1 MRLFPSLCLLLLGC
15 DALLTSNPKNC
26 VENPR
31 ACSPEQV
38 CNPDTQG
45 CEARNCRSS
54 PLDCL
59 VDQYCDP
66 TSKLCVEQNCVTSPS
81 QCAIDQRCNAAN
93 NHCETIPFVL
103 GQPDQQTNLNSSLGM
118 NAPQGV
124 LLVPDP
130 ASPGQSKLLV
140 ADKGNRRVL
149 IWNRV
154 PTQNRA
160 ADTVLGMP
168 DVHTLSPAD
177 AYAGINEASFLAPST
192 LSVLSGKL
200 AVADTGAHRILFWN
214 QIPSAPPTKG
224 PIPANSLWGQTNFR
238 TSGSDSPSGQTNR
251 LGVFGPGASFAT
263 ASGRFFVTDQFNHRV
278 LPFVSAPTSPNVG
291 PILPL
296 GQVDFVSAT
305 PGLSATAMNQPRAV
319 TAGGTELF
327 VVDTLNSR
335 VLVYDISGNFTATP
349 TTSAVLGQPTFTDG
363 KSNTGAAFPTAST
376 LSQPIALH
384 LIDGPPRLLWVA
396 DASNNRVLRYT
407 LPTPAVTN
415 PAADLVLGQADFTT
429 RQPGLGLS
437 TSAFSLSN
445 PSGVHSDGT
454 RLVVS
459 DTAAHR
465 VLIWNTLPTSNQQ
478 RADVVL
484 GQVSATASA
493 ANNVLPPQPLQ
504 FNQVSHVA
512 TDGTR
517 LFVVDQGN
525 SRVLIWNQVPK
536 AGPVPPDV
544 VLGQADFT
552 SGLANRGGSGSTS
565 AQTLSSPTTVAVS
578 GDRLAVADT
587 GNNRVLVWDTIP
599 TQSGAA
605 ATACLGQTSCSIRM
619 GATAQGRM
627 AGPTGVA
634 IAGGRIFVADAGNS
648 RVLSF
653 PDTAATGATANG
665 LLGQLAFTSSVANN
679 GGESATSLSSP
690 RQVIAT
696 PTQILVADSGN
707 HRVLLWNSWP
717 SALGARADV
726 VIGQDDFT
734 SSYPR
739 ATRSRL
745 ENPTDLLLWRGA
757 LYVASV
763 DQHRVLI
770 WSTLPTQ
777 NGQPADLV
785 IGQPDFASA
794 LPNHPDQPLPDR
806 LTGPVGLAAVGNQ
819 LFIAEQTNNRVSV
832 HSQLP

>member
-1 MRLFPSLCLLLLGC
+1 MRWFPSLCLLFLGC

-26 VENPR
+26 VENSR

-38 CNPDTQG
+38 CNLDTQS

-59 VDQYCDP
+59 AGQYCDP
-66 TSKLCVEQNCVTSPS
+66 TSMLCVEQNCVASPS
-81 QCAIDQRCNAAN
+81 QCAVDQRCSAASK
-93 NHCETIPFVL
+93 HCETIPFVL
-103 GQPDQQTNLNSSLGM
+103 GQPDLQTNLNSSLGL
-118 NAPQGV
+118 NGPQGV
-124 LLVPDP
+124 LLVPDS

-160 ADTVLGMP
+160 ADAVLGMP
-168 DVHTLSPAD
+168 DIHTLSPAD
-177 AYAGINEASFLAPST
+177 AYAGVNEASFLAPST
-192 LSVLSGKL
+192 LSVFGGKL

-214 QIPSAPPTKG
+214 QIPSAASAKG
-224 PIPANSLWGQTNFR
+224 PIAANSLWGQTNFR
-238 TSGSDSPSGQTNR
+238 TSGSDSPGGQTNR
-251 LGVFGPGASFAT
+251 LGVFGPGASFAAT
-263 ASGRFFVTDQFNHRV
+263 SGRLFVTDQFNHRV
-278 LPFVSAPTSPNVG
+278 LPFFSAPTSPNVG

-305 PGLSATAMNQPRAV
+305 PGLGATAMNQPRAV
-319 TAGGTELF
+319 TSGGSELF
-327 VVDTLNSR
+327 VADTQNNR

-349 TTSAVLGQPTFTDG
+349 TTSAVLGQSTFTDG
-363 KSNTGAAFPTAST
+363 KSNQGASVPSASA
-376 LSQPIALH
+376 LSQPVALH
-384 LIDGPPRLLWVA
+384 IIDGPPRLLWVA
-396 DASNNRVLRYT
+396 DASNHRVLRYT

-415 PAADLVLGQADFTT
+415 PAADLVLGQMDFTT

-437 TSAFSLSN
+437 TSVSSLAS

-459 DTAAHR
+459 DTAANR
-465 VLIWNTLPTSNQQ
+465 VLIWNSLPTSNQQ
-478 RADVVL
+478 PADVVL
-484 GQVSATASA
+484 GQATPTANA
-493 ANNVLPPQPLQ
+493 ANYQLPPQPLQ
-504 FNQVSHVA
+504 FNQVAHVA

-525 SRVLIWNQVPK
+525 HRVLIWNQVPK
-536 AGPVPPDV
+536 GGPVPPDV

-552 SGLANRGGSGSTS
+552 SGLANRGGSTS
-565 AQTLSSPTTVAVS
+565 SQALSSPTTVAVS

-587 GNNRVLVWDTIP
+587 GNNRVLLWSPIP
-599 TQSGAA
+599 TQSGAP
-605 ATACLGQTSCSIRM
+605 ATVCLGQASCSTRM
-619 GATAQGRM
+619 NATAQGRM
-627 AGPTGVA
+627 SGPTGVA

-648 RVLSF
+648 RVLTF
-653 PDTAATGATANG
+653 PDTAATAATANG
-665 LLGQLAFTSSVANN
+665 LLGQLAFSSSAANT
-679 GGESATSLSSP
+679 GGESAATLSSP

-707 HRVLLWNSWP
+707 HRVLIWNSWP
-717 SALGARADV
+717 SGLGAPADV
-726 VIGQDDFT
+726 VIGQDDFR

-757 LYVASV
+757 LYVAST

-770 WSTLPTQ
+770 WSQLPTQ

-794 LPNHPDQPLPDR
+794 LPNHPDQPLAER

-819 LFIAEQTNNRVSV
+819 LYIAEQTNNRVSV

>member
-26 VENPR
+26 VENSR

-177 AYAGINEASFLAPST
+177 AYAGINEASFLAPSAI
-192 LSVLSGKL
+192 SAFGGKL

-214 QIPSAPPTKG
+214 QIPSAPATKG
-224 PIPANSLWGQTNFR
+224 PIPANSLWGQTTFR
-238 TSGSDSPSGQTNR
+238 TSQSDSPSGQTNR
-251 LGVFGPGASFAT
+251 LGVFGPGLSFAA
-263 ASGRFFVTDQFNHRV
+263 ASGRFFVSDQFNHRV
-278 LPFVSAPTSPNVG
+278 LPFFLAPTGPMAS
-291 PILPL
+291 PILAL
-296 GQVDFVSAT
+296 GQVDFVSAS

-319 TAGGTELF
+319 TSGGSELF
-327 VVDTLNSR
+327 VADTQNNR
-335 VLVYDISGNFTATP
+335 VLVYDLSGSFTTTP
-349 TTSAVLGQPTFTDG
+349 TTSAVLGQPTFIDG
-363 KSNTGAAFPTAST
+363 KANLGGSTPSAST
-376 LSQPIALH
+376 LNQPLALH

-396 DASNNRVLRYT
+396 DASNHRVLRYT

-415 PAADLVLGQADFTT
+415 PAADLVLGQTDFAGRAVGVGAAVTA
-429 RQPGLGLS
+429 S
-437 TSAFSLSN
+437 SLNS

-459 DTAAHR
+459 DTGAHR
-465 VLIWNTLPTSNQQ
+465 VLIWNSLPTANQQ
-478 RADVVL
+478 AADVVL
-484 GQVSATASA
+484 GQASATSFLP
-493 ANNVLPPQPLQ
+493 NNVLPPQPLR
-504 FNQVSHVA
+504 FNQVAHVA

-536 AGPVPPDV
+536 QAAVPPDL
-544 VLGQADFT
+544 VLGQLDFT
-552 SGLANRGGSGSTS
+552 SGLANRGGGASS
-565 AQTLSSPTTVAVS
+565 ATLSTPTAVAIS
-578 GDRLAVADT
+578 GGRLAVADS
-587 GNNRVLVWDTIP
+587 GNNRVLIWNSIP
-599 TQSGAA
+599 TQSGAPA
-605 ATACLGQTSCSIRM
+605 SACLGQASCAVRM
-619 GATAQGRM
+619 SETTQGRM
-627 AGPTGVA
+627 NSPSGVS
-634 IAGGRIFVADAGNS
+634 IAGGRIFVADAGNH

-653 PDTAATGATANG
+653 AETAPTGSLADG
-665 LLGQLAFTSSVANN
+665 LLGQPTFTGKTANP
-679 GGESATSLSSP
+679 GGQSAATLSAP
-690 RQVIAT
+690 RQVQAT
-696 PTQILVADSGN
+696 ATQILVADSGN
-707 HRVLLWNSWP
+707 HRVLIWNSWP
-717 SALGARADV
+717 SALGAPADV

-785 IGQPDFASA
+785 LGQPDFASA
-794 LPNHPDQPLPDR
+794 LPNHPDQPLADR

-832 HSQLP
+832 HRQLP